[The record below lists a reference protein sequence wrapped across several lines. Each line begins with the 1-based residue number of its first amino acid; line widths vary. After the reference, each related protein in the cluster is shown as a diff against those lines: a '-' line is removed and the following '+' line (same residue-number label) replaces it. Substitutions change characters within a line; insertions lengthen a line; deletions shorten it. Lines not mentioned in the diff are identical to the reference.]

1 MKRDLLSIKE
11 LSKEEIEKLIHD
23 TRILKRRRKEGLKY
37 TPLEGR
43 VLGLLFE
50 KPSTRT
56 RVSFETGMYQMGG
69 DAIFM
74 SPRELQLGRGETIED
89 TAKVLSRYID
99 VAVLRVY
106 SHETLE
112 RFAQSAEIPVIN
124 GLSDLLHPCQILAD
138 IYTIYEKLGRYEN
151 FKLVFVGDGNN
162 IANSWINLAA
172 KLDFELIISCPK
184 GYEPDAEILE
194 DALKAGAK
202 VKVSHNPGEDVKDAH
217 VIYTD
222 VWCSMGQ
229 EDEKKERLKAFRD
242 FQVNDELMNISSA
255 AYFMHCLP
263 AHRGEEVTDSVIDG
277 PRSIVWDEAENR
289 LHMQKAII
297 LFLLGI
303 NP

>member
-202 VKVSHNPGEDVKDAH
+202 VKVSHNPREDVKDAH

>member
-106 SHETLE
+106 SHKTLE

-172 KLDFELIISCPK
+172 KLDFELVISCPK